1 MHIMNNAKGLQFTI
15 KNADHPSDHLL
26 KDEGYKYVI
35 TTQPFTARG
44 KLLGKPSNA
53 SWAKTFVEAI
63 ECARRSVTDIYDTIV
78 IDWRNIEFDETH
90 TPDGRL
96 EFKIN

>member
-1 MHIMNNAKGLQFTI
+1 MNNAKGLQFTI
-15 KNADHPSDHLL
+15 KNADFIES
-26 KDEGYKYVI
+26 EYKYVI
-35 TTQPFTARG
+35 TCQAFTARG
-44 KLLGKPSNA
+44 KLLGKPRNSA
-53 SWAKTFVEAI
+53 WTKTFAQAI

>member
-15 KNADHPSDHLL
+15 KNADFIES
-26 KDEGYKYVI
+26 EYKYVI
-35 TTQPFTARG
+35 TYQPFTARG
-44 KLLGKPSNA
+44 KLLGKPSNSA
-53 SWAKTFVEAI
+53 WTKTFVEAI
-63 ECARRSVTDIYDTIV
+63 ECARRSVTDIFDTIV